1 MKKINL
7 IQPILIIKIFFIFI
21 FLNYVYFS
29 FRLTLRQNS
38 WITGDWLINY
48 ADGIIRRGLSGEI
61 LIFLSNIF
69 SLNVLY
75 IVIFIQSIL
84 FLLFLIH
91 FLQIIKNKEIT
102 IWYFFLIFSPLTFLF
117 TFYDP
122 LTVGRKEV
130 IFFLV
135 YTLYIK
141 YFLVL
146 KNNILTNFSFLFAGT
161 ILVLLHEIFIFFLF
175 FFLFPKFL
183 SLKLNNKNF
192 NIKIFKN
199 ELFLILGSIIG
210 IFFLL
215 VFSIGNS
222 DINNLTC
229 QRLVDKGLNENICD
243 GTIAAL
249 NSFGFSNYIFFNDQ
263 FRIFKYISDYNYIKT
278 YPIYILLFF
287 IPLFQ
292 FLKKNNI
299 KKNIYNYFILFFF
312 IQLIILLP
320 IFIVVNDWGRYLN
333 IFFIFNLIFLS
344 YFVLKKKDE
353 ITFKKPIKNYL
364 FLMPLLILYATSWHM
379 PHCCQKNF
387 GKGLISFKDRIYF
400 RLHNPTNFNDKT
412 REFILKLINR

>member
-130 IFFLV
+130 IFF
-135 YTLYIK
+135 
-141 YFLVL
+141 F
-146 KNNILTNFSFLFAGT
+146 
-161 ILVLLHEIFIFFLF
+161 
-175 FFLFPKFL
+175 
-183 SLKLNNKNF
+183 
-192 NIKIFKN
+192 
-199 ELFLILGSIIG
+199 
-210 IFFLL
+210 
-215 VFSIGNS
+215 
-222 DINNLTC
+222 
-229 QRLVDKGLNENICD
+229 
-243 GTIAAL
+243 
-249 NSFGFSNYIFFNDQ
+249 
-263 FRIFKYISDYNYIKT
+263 
-278 YPIYILLFF
+278 
-287 IPLFQ
+287 
-292 FLKKNNI
+292 
-299 KKNIYNYFILFFF
+299 
-312 IQLIILLP
+312 
-320 IFIVVNDWGRYLN
+320 
-333 IFFIFNLIFLS
+333 
-344 YFVLKKKDE
+344 
-353 ITFKKPIKNYL
+353 
-364 FLMPLLILYATSWHM
+364 
-379 PHCCQKNF
+379 
-387 GKGLISFKDRIYF
+387 
-400 RLHNPTNFNDKT
+400 
-412 REFILKLINR
+412 